1 MTKTAPFATRLRT
14 ALPARLAVPGKPF
27 RRSRRIAAPRPVVP
41 GVAADAG
48 QQFAARLRA
57 ALPDRKA

>member
-14 ALPARLAVPGKPF
+14 ALPARLTRPGWPF
-27 RRSRRIAAPRPVVP
+27 RRTAARRPVAP